1 MVPEAGL
8 EPAHPKAGDFES
20 PASTN
25 FATLANQ
32 YRSVAAYITQEK
44 ISVNNFFKYF
54 LNLA

>member
-25 FATLANQ
+25 FATLANHH
-32 YRSVAAYITQEK
+32 RSVAAYITAK
-44 ISVNNFFKYF
+44 RKSVNSFF
-54 LNLA
+54 LMISLT